1 MKLEV
6 SFLCIYASECGQVHT
21 SVCACLF
28 VCFCKCVPWTQLCLF
43 VSSAHFCICAVCTFR
58 VLVWM
63 CMRVCLLVGWQG
75 VYRAFNIF
83 KSILYQYLKHTY
95 TVNTK
100 YSRILLTLTNFRCRS
115 EMSQIQSYSKFYLLC
130 LMGAFSDCL
139 SGKGSFLWWG
149 QSLPLQLMFLSISST
164 ILLSA
169 THHQHYCR

>member
-1 MKLEV
+1 MW
-6 SFLCIYASECGQVHT
+6 ASAHQCVCL
-21 SVCACLF
+21 SVCLLLQMCTLDT
-28 VCFCKCVPWTQLCLF
+28 VVS

-63 CMRVCLLVGWQG
+63 CMCVCLLVGWQG

-139 SGKGSFLWWG
+139 SGKGSFLW
-149 QSLPLQLMFLSISST
+149 
-164 ILLSA
+164 
-169 THHQHYCR
+169 